1 MGRIAEARGVL
12 RTLESIAR
20 ERYVP
25 PYAIALVSA
34 GLGDRDAVFEWLGRG
49 KSLGD
54 VHMVFLPVDPKWD
67 PFRED
72 PRFADLLDRPRLQT
86 TL

>member
-49 KSLGD
+49 
-54 VHMVFLPVDPKWD
+54 
-67 PFRED
+67 
-72 PRFADLLDRPRLQT
+72 RFADLLDRPRLQT